1 MVTNQASLSWPL
13 LRALSEYTTSR
24 IRRCEHYRSL
34 KRTQSLLVK
43 DAVPHTFNRQTR
55 NVQGQNT
62 NFQLSENIPRY
73 YHSDARTWSAISL
86 GRPSVY
92 PTIRHRSEEVGS
104 VQMHRAYMG
113 DTATLK
119 PPARSTAKADC
130 SVRENHLQIE
140 STDVEIRWEPFEGD
154 LYGCWRRLLASAFRS
169 SSPESSS
176 LGAPR
181 ILLFS

>member
-130 SVRENHLQIE
+130 SVRETHLKSKAQMWKF
-140 STDVEIRWEPFEGD
+140 VGNPLREIYTIVDDDFWHLHSEAAP
-154 LYGCWRRLLASAFRS
+154 LSRRV
-169 SSPESSS
+169 
-176 LGAPR
+176 
-181 ILLFS
+181 